1 MTPVLAL
8 PVGMLYGSAAAAAAG
23 GTWGVCV
30 HQRAILPTIV
40 TDDCGDYETTID
52 HEHCG
57 DYDDIDHDDDS
68 YNNGTNAIGP
78 LHPLLLL
85 LLLLHP
91 YRYPLLLLLLSF
103 PPALLPVYGG

>member
-1 MTPVLAL
+1 MTPILAL
-8 PVGMLYGSAAAAAAG
+8 PVGRLYGSAAG

-68 YNNGTNAIGP
+68 DDNGTNAIGP
-78 LHPLLLL
+78 LQPLL